1 MRRLIWKDRRFDEI
15 IHLSQVLMIVGLE
28 KSLVFDLSF
37 VVLEEERKRRCKNL
51 VRKRIRKGG

>member
-15 IHLSQVLMIVGLE
+15 IHWSQVLMIVGLE

-37 VVLEEERKRRCKNL
+37 VVLEEERIRRCKNL
-51 VRKRIRKGG
+51 SSEKNS

>member
-37 VVLEEERKRRCKNL
+37 VVLEEERIRRCKNL

>member
-15 IHLSQVLMIVGLE
+15 IHWSQDLMIVGE

-51 VRKRIRKGG
+51 VRKRIRKVG